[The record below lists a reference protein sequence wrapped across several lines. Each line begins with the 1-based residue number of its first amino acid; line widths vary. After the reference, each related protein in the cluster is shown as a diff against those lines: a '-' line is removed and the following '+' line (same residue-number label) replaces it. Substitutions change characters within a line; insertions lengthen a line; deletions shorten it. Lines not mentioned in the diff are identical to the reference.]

1 MTPTR
6 RIWTPSR
13 LVAAAVTAAL
23 AVALPAVLAAAGV
36 RLWWLLGLGI
46 AVAAV
51 GGVFAPGLADSY
63 QRALQRGEDSGL
75 ALAKDSLLAKVR
87 EITNPVLLGVH
98 PARHADPQGAAAGP
112 ADASGSGDRVPP
124 YVPRDIHERLVEVLA
139 SGGFVLLVGES
150 TAGKSRAAYE
160 AMQAALAD
168 HTLIAPRSRSVLPE
182 AIDLAVRL
190 PRCVLWLDN
199 AERFLGPDGLTR
211 TNVTRVIGGSGHHR
225 VVLAT
230 IRSAEMARYTDT
242 THPDAADAMEDRHVL
257 EQATQLRLR
266 RPLTAAERERALTRS
281 WDQRIADALDH
292 AGEYGL
298 AEYLAAGPELLND
311 WENAWEAGHPRA
323 AALIATAVDCRRAG
337 LTRLLPR
344 ALLESL
350 HEDYLALRGGDR
362 LTPETL
368 EEAWAWATHPRR
380 ATTALIRLCADPD
393 GEPAAVEVFDY
404 LVDATQRDTAL
415 GSRVPKQTLTGA
427 LAVSDATEAD
437 QIGTIAYEYG
447 HYELAA
453 QAFER
458 AAGMNGADLGPE
470 HPDTLTNRSN
480 RVVMLGELGRYEEA
494 EAEARTVLEIRTRAL
509 GAEHPDTL
517 TSRTNLASALINSDR
532 EAQAEAEARNA
543 VEGFT
548 RVLGPDHP
556 HTLGARN
563 AFAVTLVL
571 LGQYAEG
578 EAEARVTLEARTRVL
593 GPDHRDT
600 LISHHNLGLAL
611 AGLDRYE
618 DAEAEL
624 RAALEG
630 LTRVLGP
637 EHPSSTATRSLLFDV
652 LASLGRLQEAETEA
666 RAALDAKTRALGPE
680 HTAVLASRT
689 DLGILLRIL
698 ERYEEAEAE
707 HAAVLEARTRLLGP
721 DHTLTL
727 SSRNNRAVALT
738 HMDRGAEAVA
748 EHRQVLEART
758 RLLGPDHKQTLS
770 SHANLAVTLGELGL
784 FEEAEAEARIAL
796 ESRTRILGPDH
807 PDTADSRD
815 TLANLLR
822 DQGRLDEANHIG

>member
-6 RIWTPSR
+6 HIWTPAR
-13 LVAAAVTAAL
+13 LMAAAAL
-23 AVALPAVLAAAGV
+23 AVAVPAVLAAAGV

-46 AVAAV
+46 VVAAV

-63 QRALQRGEDSGL
+63 QRARQRGEDSGV

-112 ADASGSGDRVPP
+112 ADAAGSGDRVPP
-124 YVPRDIHERLVEVLA
+124 YVPRDIHQRLVEGLA

-160 AMQAALAD
+160 AMQAALSD
-168 HTLIAPRSRSVLPE
+168 HTLIAPRSRAVLPE
-182 AIDLAVRL
+182 AIELAVRL

-199 AERFLGPDGLTR
+199 AERFLGPDGLTQ
-211 TNVTRVIGGSGHHR
+211 TNVARVIGGSGHHR

-242 THPDAADAMEDRHVL
+242 THPDAADTTEDRHVL

-266 RPLTAAERERALTRS
+266 RPLTVTERERALTRA

-292 AGEYGL
+292 SGEYGL

-323 AALIATAVDCRRAG
+323 AALIAAAVDCRRAG
-337 LTRLLPR
+337 LTRPLPR

-350 HEDYLALRGGDR
+350 HGDYLVLRGGER
-362 LTPETL
+362 LGPEPL

-380 ATTALIRLCADPD
+380 ATTALIRPCADPD
-393 GEPAAVEVFDY
+393 GEPTAVEVFDY

-415 GSRVPKQTLTGA
+415 SSHVPEQTLTGA
-427 LAVSDATEAD
+427 LAESDATEAD
-437 QIGTIAYEYG
+437 QIGVIAYEYG
-447 HYELAA
+447 RYELAA

-458 AAGMNGADLGPE
+458 AARMNTADLGPE
-470 HPDTLTNRSN
+470 HPYTLTNRSN

-509 GAEHPDTL
+509 GTEHPDTL
-517 TSRTNLASALINSDR
+517 TSRTNLASALFNCGQ
-532 EAQAEAEARNA
+532 EAQAETEARNA
-543 VEGFT
+543 MEGFT

-556 HTLGARN
+556 HALGARN
-563 AFAVTLVL
+563 TFAVTLVL
-571 LGQYAEG
+571 LGRHAEG
-578 EAEARVTLEARTRVL
+578 DAEARATLEGRLRVL
-593 GPDHRDT
+593 GPDHPDT

-630 LTRVLGP
+630 FTRVLAP
-637 EHPSSTATRSLLFDV
+637 EHPTSTATRSLLSDV
-652 LASLGRLQEAETEA
+652 LASLGRLQEAEAEA
-666 RAALDAKTRALGPE
+666 RAVLDVKTRALGPE
-680 HTAVLASRT
+680 HTEVLATRT
-689 DLGILLRIL
+689 NLGILLRRL

-707 HAAVLEARTRLLGP
+707 HAEVLKARTRLLGR

-727 SSRNNRAVALT
+727 SSRNNRAVALS
-738 HMDRGAEAVA
+738 HIGRGEEAVA
-748 EHRQVLEART
+748 EHRHVLEART
-758 RLLGPDHKQTLS
+758 RLQGLDHEETFR

-796 ESRTRILGPDH
+796 EGRTRILGPDH
-807 PDTADSRD
+807 PDTANSRD
-815 TLANLLR
+815 TLAGLLR
-822 DQGRLDEANHIG
+822 DQGRHDEASRVA